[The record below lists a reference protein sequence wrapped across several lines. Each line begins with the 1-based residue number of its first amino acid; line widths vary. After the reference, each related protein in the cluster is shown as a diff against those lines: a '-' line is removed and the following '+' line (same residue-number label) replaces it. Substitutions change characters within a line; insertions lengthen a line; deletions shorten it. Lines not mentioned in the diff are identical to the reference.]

1 MSRASTCLRKRN
13 LALQSEHGPTIIG
26 RIRPNMYY
34 DSSMHPG
41 QEPSRAPMPVQA
53 RNPEPTTRR
62 QILSLDP
69 VSLLAAF
76 LLAGGWSH
84 LTTVALAQDTSL
96 PPPQLEPA
104 EFFDRPV
111 LRIQTQQHTSRIFRL
126 DVDAEQRFLVTGSTD
141 KTVRVWSLPD
151 MDLQNILRVPIGE
164 AQVGQIHALAISPD
178 ARFIAVGGPNRGREG
193 EDVVYIFDR
202 ESARLIASLP
212 VPLPAR
218 ELTFSGNG
226 RVLGAALGS
235 HSSRW
240 RGGVV
245 FWNTRIWEV
254 IRQHVDY
261 GGEAYGLVFDKD
273 GRVFTTSMDGL
284 IREYDESGLLARQ
297 VLTESGRRPLRLS
310 ISPDSDLLAVT
321 YQNAAIVDVYDS
333 EDLALR
339 FSPETLTRTDVLDES
354 FSSTGWSADG
364 EVLFAGGIYAAD
376 RASEQALTQIQRW
389 DTRSED
395 GFSDV
400 RRLDYPIID
409 FVTLPQNGLAFA
421 GFGPSFGTL
430 DADGEIRYQG
440 PDKLDFRYG
449 VDGIH
454 VSADGAT
461 IFFSSANVDV
471 QRGFYFDVARRLLTT
486 TSIGGPSPKPA
497 RIEASDFE
505 ISDWRNSYYPKFNGS
520 SIELGEFEKSL
531 SLAIAN
537 DDQFFALGTEWNLR
551 LFDRSGEELWS
562 VPVPEFAEHINI
574 PEQGNFVIAALDDG
588 TVRWY
593 DIDNGDEILSLFV
606 HPEEDTSRWVLWTP
620 SGFYD
625 ASVGGDSLLGWHVN
639 QSATEEALFYSASRF
654 SDLYYRPD
662 LVANVLQTS
671 EVPPALPAEAMT
683 NNLPPIARILEIEDG
698 PIGFLNVK
706 YEVFSP
712 SGEPIS
718 NLYFTVG
725 GRRYSLADLG
735 ESIRNVRENVAQ
747 EVQVPFFEGDESVQ
761 IVAGTGTTSSD
772 VSGRGIRPA
781 IRETAPRPKPR
792 LYAVVIGVSDYEAPN
807 GTLDDLEY
815 ADDDA
820 VEVSA
825 VLRSQ
830 QNNNLYA
837 SADVRA
843 LVNRQAT
850 RAEILET
857 LRWLRDAPTE
867 NDISIVYIA
876 GHGLN
881 DWAPGQSK
889 TEIRAGDYYFLPYEA
904 RVSQLVSTAVPGDS
918 ILGLL
923 RQTRGVRLLF
933 FDTCQSGN
941 VDNAG
946 LVNLF
951 SDGTGAIVYSSSA
964 GNTPSY
970 ESDQWGGH
978 GAFTSAFLKGIRGPA
993 DGPWTKNGFIDQKE
1007 IAFWLSSE
1015 VRRLTQNFDPVQEP
1029 VESSR
1034 GMTATEFLQVV
1045 P

>member
-1 MSRASTCLRKRN
+1 
-13 LALQSEHGPTIIG
+13 
-26 RIRPNMYY
+26 MYY
-34 DSSMHPG
+34 DLGILPG
-41 QEPSRAPMPVQA
+41 QGPQKTLMTVIAKIIEPKA
-53 RNPEPTTRR
+53 TRR
-62 QILSLDP
+62 RFSRDDAIA
-69 VSLLAAF
+69 LLAF
-76 LLAGGWSH
+76 LLFTAGWFALSSM
-84 LTTVALAQDTSL
+84 ALAQDTTL

-104 EFFDRPV
+104 EFFDQPV
-111 LRIQTQQHTSRIFRL
+111 LRIQTKQHTSRIFRL
-126 DVDAEQRFLVTGSTD
+126 AVDAEQRYLVTGSTD

-151 MDLQNILRVPIGE
+151 MKLQSILRVPIGP

-178 ARFIAVGGPNRGREG
+178 ARLIAVGGPNRGKQG

-202 ESARLIASLP
+202 ESARVIASLA

-218 ELTFSGNG
+218 ELTFSDNG

-235 HSSRW
+235 GSSRW

-245 FWNTRIWEV
+245 FWNTRRWKV
-254 IRQHVDY
+254 IRQHADY
-261 GGEAYGLVFDKD
+261 QGEAYGLVFDKD
-273 GRVFTTSMDGL
+273 GRAFTTSMDGL
-284 IREYDESGLLARQ
+284 IREYDESGLLAKQ
-297 VLTESGRRPLRLS
+297 VRTESGRRPLRLS
-310 ISPDSDLLAVT
+310 ISPEGDLLAVT
-321 YQNAAIVDVYDS
+321 YQNAAAVDVYDS
-333 EDLALR
+333 ADLALR
-339 FSPETLTRTDVLDES
+339 FSPDTPTHVDVMDES

-364 EVLFAGGIYAAD
+364 KVLFAGGIYAAD
-376 RASEQALTQIQRW
+376 RASEQALTQIQSW

-421 GFGPSFGTL
+421 GFGPSFGIV
-430 DADGEIRYQG
+430 DAAGEIRNQG

-449 VDGIH
+449 IDGIS

-461 IFFSSANVDV
+461 IFLSFANVEV
-471 QRGFYFDVARRLLTT
+471 QTGFYFDVSRRLL
-486 TSIGGPSPKPA
+486 SIASAGEPSSKPA
-497 RIEASDFE
+497 RIEASAFD

-520 SIELGEFEKSL
+520 SIDLDEFEKSL

-537 DDQFFALGTEWNLR
+537 DEQFFALGTEWNLR

-588 TVRWY
+588 TIRWY
-593 DIDNGDEILSLFV
+593 DIENGTELLSLFV
-606 HPEEDTSRWVLWTP
+606 HPEQDKSRWVLWTP

-625 ASVGGDSLLGWHVN
+625 ASVGGDRLLGWHVN
-639 QSATEEALFYSASRF
+639 RSAAEEALFYSASRF

-671 EVPPALPAEAMT
+671 EVPPAPAAEAIT
-683 NNLPPIARILEIEDG
+683 GNLPPFARILEIEDG
-698 PIGFLNVK
+698 RSGFLNVK

-712 SGEPIS
+712 SGQPIL
-718 NLYFTVG
+718 NVYFTAG

-735 ESIRNVRENVAQ
+735 ESVSEVRQNVAQ
-747 EVQVPFFEGDESVQ
+747 EVQVPFFEGDQDIQ
-761 IVAGTGTTSSD
+761 IVAETGTMSSD
-772 VSGRGIRPA
+772 FSGRGILPA
-781 IRETAPRPKPR
+781 SRATAQRPKPS
-792 LYAVVIGVSDYEAPN
+792 LYAVVIGISDYENPGAQ
-807 GTLDDLEY
+807 LDDLEY

-825 VLRSQ
+825 ILRSQ

-837 SADVRA
+837 SANVRP
-843 LVNRQAT
+843 LVNGQAT
-850 RAEILET
+850 RARILET

-881 DWAPGQSK
+881 DWAPGQSD
-889 TEIRAGDYYFLPYEA
+889 TETRAGDYYFLPYEA
-904 RVSQLVSTAVPGDS
+904 RVSQLVSTGVAGDS
-918 ILGLL
+918 ILRLL
-923 RQTRGVRLLF
+923 RQTKGVRLLF

-946 LVNLF
+946 LVNLL

-964 GNTPSY
+964 ANTPSY
-970 ESDQWGGH
+970 ESSQWGGH
-978 GAFTSAFLKGIRGPA
+978 GAFTSAFLNGISGSA
-993 DGPWTKNGFIDQKE
+993 DGTTS
-1007 IAFWLSSE
+1007 A
-1015 VRRLTQNFDPVQEP
+1015 
-1029 VESSR
+1029 
-1034 GMTATEFLQVV
+1034 
-1045 P
+1045 